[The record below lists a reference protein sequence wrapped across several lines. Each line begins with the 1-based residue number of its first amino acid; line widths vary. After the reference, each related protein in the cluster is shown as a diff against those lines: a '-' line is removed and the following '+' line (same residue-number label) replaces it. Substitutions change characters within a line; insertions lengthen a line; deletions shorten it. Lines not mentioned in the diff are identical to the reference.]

1 MHKKSPAF
9 RFPYGSGRGFIIS
22 GAVMLLGRHNA
33 ALVLV
38 LHKLLDL
45 IALQVVLD
53 FSTQSGCLAFVVEI
67 CARLSFMS

>member
-38 LHKLLDL
+38 LHELLDL
-45 IALQVVLD
+45 IALQDLAERLELGTVLVTRAHGD
-53 FSTQSGCLAFVVEI
+53 DVGEG
-67 CARLSFMS
+67 